1 MSSVDAVPISSV
13 PTMSTFFNAPD
24 YFCYIVAA
32 EHKSTP
38 KSSASMT
45 LLLKM
50 LALFNL
56 DFLQFNWAELY
67 LPSIC
72 VL

>member
-1 MSSVDAVPISSV
+1 MSSADAVPISSV
-13 PTMSTFFNAPD
+13 PTISTFFNEPD
-24 YFCYIVAA
+24 YFCCTEPAW
-32 EHKSTP
+32 HKSTP
-38 KSSASMT
+38 KSSARIT
-45 LLLKM
+45 VLLKM

-56 DFLQFNWAELY
+56 EFLQLNWAELY